1 MKGIRFHV
9 VWSVILAVLSVAVL
23 VSCHRSGQDQAARA
37 GAKTAAPAPFELEEA
52 TVAGLQEAMAA
63 GKTTSERLVTLYFE
77 RIDRIDQG
85 GPGLH
90 AVIQKNPDA
99 LAIARAL
106 DQERK
111 EKGPR
116 GPLHGIPVLIK
127 DNIDTADNMET
138 TAGSLALLG
147 SKPAKDAFIVERLRA
162 AGAVILGKTNL
173 SEWANFRSSHST
185 SGWSGRGGQ
194 TRNPFALDRN
204 PSGSSSGTAAAV
216 SANLVTVGI
225 GTETDGSIVSP
236 SSCCGIV
243 GIKPTVGLVSRSGI
257 IPIAHSQDTAGPMA
271 RTVSDAATLLGAI
284 TGPDPSDPATQA
296 SGARVFKD
304 YREFLKPGGLKG
316 ARIGVLRAKA
326 FNFGSRLEPI
336 LQAAVEAL
344 KREGAEV
351 VDPVE
356 FPTLGQTD
364 DAEYQVLLYE
374 FKADL
379 EAYFASRPGSPVKT
393 LKDLMAFDLQNAD
406 REMPFF
412 GQETVEQA
420 AAKGPLTDKAYLD
433 ALAKCREL
441 MRNKGIDAVLAAH
454 KLDALI
460 ALTNGPAH
468 MTDLVNGDSFSGSSS
483 SPAAVAGYPTIT
495 LPAGYV
501 FGLPV
506 GVSFIGKAWSEP
518 ELIRLA
524 FGLEQALGQRR
535 TPRLLPTAEFPP
547 FLGAASQRQ
556 KWEPQE
562 KRLLKTQKAI
572 KIGDKPLRTLK
583 FLRSDPIEEGS

>member
-1 MKGIRFHV
+1 MKRARYPRISAV
-9 VWSVILAVLSVAVL
+9 VTAAAFAASLIFA
-23 VSCHRSGQDQAARA
+23 VSCGPGAQTTAEKGEAKKAAA
-37 GAKTAAPAPFELEEA
+37 APFELEEA
-52 TVAGLQEAMAA
+52 TIAGLQEMMAA
-63 GKTTSERLVTLYFE
+63 GKTTSENLVGLYLR
-77 RIDRIDQG
+77 RIDALDQS
-85 GPGLH
+85 GPGLN

-106 DQERK
+106 DKERK

-116 GPLHGIPVLIK
+116 GPLHGIPIIIK
-127 DNIDTADNMET
+127 DNIDTADGMET

-147 SKPAKDAFIVERLRA
+147 SKPAKDAFIVERLRE
-162 AGAVILGKTNL
+162 AGAVIIGKANL

-194 TRNPFALDRN
+194 THNPFAIDRN

-216 SANLVTVGI
+216 SANMVAAGI

-243 GIKPTVGLVSRSGI
+243 GIKPTVGLVSRAGI

-271 RTVSDAATLLGAI
+271 RTVSDAATLLGAV
-284 TGPDPSDPATQA
+284 TAPDPNDPATQV
-296 SGARVFKD
+296 SGARFIKD
-304 YREFLKPGGLKG
+304 YRECLAAGGLKG

-326 FNFGSRLEPI
+326 FNFASRLDPV
-336 LQAAVEAL
+336 LQAVVDAM
-344 KREGAEV
+344 RSEGAEV
-351 VDPVE
+351 IDPVE

-364 DAEYQVLLYE
+364 DAEFQVLLYE

-379 EAYFASRPGSPVKT
+379 EAYLAARPGAAVKT
-393 LKDLMAFDLQNAD
+393 LADLIAFDIKHAD
-406 REMPFF
+406 TEMPFF
-412 GQETVEQA
+412 GQEILEQA
-420 AAKGPLTDKAYLD
+420 AKKGPLSDKAYLD

-441 MRNKGIDAVLAAH
+441 MRDKGIDAVLAVH

-468 MTDLVNGDSFSGSSS
+468 MTDLVNGDAFSGSSS
-483 SPAAVAGYPTIT
+483 SPAAVAGYPSIT

-518 ELIRLA
+518 ELIKLA
-524 FGLEQALGQRR
+524 YGLEQALGKRR
-535 TPRLLPTAEFPP
+535 VPQLLPTALLPP
-547 FLGAASQRQ
+547 IGPFNGVG
-556 KWEPQE
+556 PQ
-562 KRLLKTQKAI
+562 Q
-572 KIGDKPLRTLK
+572 
-583 FLRSDPIEEGS
+583 